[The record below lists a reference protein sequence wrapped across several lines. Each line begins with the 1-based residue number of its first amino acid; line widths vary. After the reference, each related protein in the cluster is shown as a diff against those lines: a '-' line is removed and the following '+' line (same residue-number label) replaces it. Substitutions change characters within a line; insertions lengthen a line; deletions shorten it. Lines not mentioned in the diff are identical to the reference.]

1 MLCKKC
7 RKDIPDGSAFCNWC
21 GVSQAP
27 KKKPV
32 KRKGN
37 GQGTV
42 YQLPNGKWR
51 ADVVLG
57 YYTGAD
63 GKRHTRRATR
73 TCIKKSDA
81 IAAVVVLKAQPAYV
95 KDTSLTLSDL
105 NEIYTSSKDY
115 DKLSD
120 SQRNKLKYAWARL
133 EPIAHR
139 KITELT
145 VDELQ
150 TTIDGAVS
158 TYYPARD
165 MKVMISHLY
174 AIALRKEIVTVNKS
188 EYIDLPDAP
197 NVKKERWEDEDLRAF
212 WYDYKTHPFTGYILI
227 MIYCGLRYGELA
239 KLEIENIN
247 LEKQVMIGGIKTEA
261 GIDRE
266 IPIANNVLPIISHFV
281 SQGKYKLLEMNEDN
295 FYARY
300 WATIERLGLRHLPPQ
315 TGRHTYFSL
324 MTAAGIQA
332 GIITETGG
340 HASYSTT
347 VKNYVKLNLAE
358 KLDAVNRI
366 CYNLSEQIVKQA

>member
-1 MLCKKC
+1 MFC
-7 RKDIPDGSAFCNWC
+7 RKCNKEIADGSAFCNWC
-21 GVSQAP
+21 GTKQEQ
-27 KKKPV
+27 KKKSV

-42 YQLPNGKWR
+42 YQLKNGKWR
-51 ADVVLG
+51 VDVVLG
-57 YYTGAD
+57 YYIGAD
-63 GKRHTRRATR
+63 GKRHTHRATR
-73 TCIKKSDA
+73 ICQKKSDA
-81 IAAVVVLKAQPAYV
+81 IAAVVELKSKPVYV
-95 KDTSLTLSDL
+95 KDTSITLSAL

-115 DKLSD
+115 DKLSL
-120 SQRNKLKYAWARL
+120 SQRNKLKYAWDRL

-145 VDELQ
+145 VDDLQ
-150 TTIDGAVS
+150 NVVDGAVS

-174 AIALRKEIVTVNKS
+174 VIALRKEIVTINKS

-212 WYDYKTHPFTGYILI
+212 WNDYKSHAFTGYILI

-247 LEKQVMIGGIKTEA
+247 LEKQVMIGGIKTES

-266 IPIANNVLPIISHFV
+266 IPIANNVLPIVSRFV
-281 SQGKYKLLEMNEDN
+281 SKGKYKLLEMNEDN
-295 FYARY
+295 FYATY

-324 MTAAGIQA
+324 TTAAGIQA

-340 HASYSTT
+340 HASYTTT
-347 VKNYVKLNLAE
+347 VKNYVRLNLAE
-358 KLDAVNRI
+358 KLDAVNQI
-366 CYNLSEQIVKQA
+366 CHNLSDAIAE